1 MTIIR
6 FPTIRKE
13 TSVASTQTSAQAE
26 QPSTIQR
33 APSLLGIRVGWVV
46 LVVLWPI
53 LRKVLA
59 LDCLVQFL
67 IAIYH
72 WDDAPFRGCLTFG
85 IHFAVLTAL
94 TYFVATYKPR
104 GL

>member
-6 FPTIRKE
+6 FPTGEKR
-13 TSVASTQTSAQAE
+13 TSEASTQKSAQSE
-26 QPSTIQR
+26 QPSTINR
-33 APSLLGIRVGWVV
+33 APSPLGIRVVWVI

-67 IAIYH
+67 IATYH